1 MEMNKVSIIVPVYNV
16 AQYVTQCMD
25 SLYRQSF
32 SDIEVIFVDDR
43 GSDNSVQIVKDY
55 ISSRDLQQSW
65 HVVYMPENGKPGKAR
80 NYGLTFAT
88 GEYVMFIDAD
98 DWIEKEMVELLYCA
112 AQSNNADISS
122 AAAICDYADG
132 TYIEMHNPYVGSGL
146 VTDNQRRYLLRHY
159 VSNFTTMLFK
169 RAWLLEN
176 GILFPPAYSGEDSS
190 FMGQCYLVCR
200 RIAQS
205 EQVMYHYRIHT
216 SSISHSSNFNRG
228 RQKRVAFHALINFA
242 REKKLLSKYR
252 WTIYWVYLKKA
263 ILIPLKEYFSAI
275 TSC

>member
-1 MEMNKVSIIVPVYNV
+1 MKKISVIIPVYNV
-16 AQYVTQCMD
+16 APYIMDCME
-25 SLYRQSF
+25 SLRAQTMQDF
-32 SDIEVIFVDDR
+32 EVIWVDDR
-43 GSDNSVQIVKDY
+43 GQDDSIQLITDY
-55 ISSRDLQQSW
+55 IQSHDLPSSW
-65 HVVYMPENGKPGKAR
+65 YIVTMPENGKPGKAR

-132 TYIEMHNPYVGSGL
+132 THIEMHNPYVGSGL

-200 RIAQS
+200 RITQS
-205 EQVMYHYRIHT
+205 EQVMYHYRIHS
-216 SSISHSSNFNRG
+216 SSISHNSSNSYRG
-228 RQKRVAFHALINFA
+228 KQKRVAFHALIDFA

-263 ILIPLKEYFSAI
+263 ILTPLKENFSAI

>member
-132 TYIEMHNPYVGSGL
+132 THIEMHNPHVGSGL

-205 EQVMYHYRIHT
+205 EQVMYHYRIHS
-216 SSISHSSNFNRG
+216 SSISHSSNSYRG
-228 RQKRVAFHALINFA
+228 KQKRVAFHALIDFA

-263 ILIPLKEYFSAI
+263 ILTPLKEYFSAI
-275 TSC
+275 ASC